1 MLAILCASIHCSK
14 QNEMSDAYD
23 WADDAARCYDLAVET
38 LRDQYL
44 AERLPGETVE
54 QWRDRKQ
61 SRRILGNSC

>member
-54 QWRDRKQ
+54 HWRDRKQ

>member
-1 MLAILCASIHCSK
+1 
-14 QNEMSDAYD
+14 MSDAYD
-23 WADDAARCYDLAVET
+23 WADDVARCYDLAVET

-61 SRRILGNSC
+61 SRRILEYFCQKPGFSPHFRLKLSN